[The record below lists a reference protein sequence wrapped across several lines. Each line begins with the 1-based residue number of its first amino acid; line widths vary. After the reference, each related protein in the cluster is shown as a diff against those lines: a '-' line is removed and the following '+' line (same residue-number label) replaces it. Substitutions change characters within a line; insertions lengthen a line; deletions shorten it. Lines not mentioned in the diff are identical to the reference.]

1 MEKIIELIS
10 GNPVY
15 QAITVVLIL
24 ILVYGI
30 MKKIIKLVITI
41 GVLLVLYSIY
51 LNYTNQELP
60 VTKEGLK
67 ESVSDN
73 VEKAKKKAKS
83 TVEGAFENAKDEI
96 IEKMEKKTDELKNK
110 IDEKILK

>member
-15 QAITVVLIL
+15 QAISVVLIL

-51 LNYTNQELP
+51 LNYTDQELP
-60 VTKEGLK
+60 ITKEGLK

-73 VEKAKKKAKS
+73 VDKAKKKAKS
-83 TVEGAFENAKDEI
+83 TVEGAFENAKNEI

-110 IDEKILK
+110 VDEKILK

>member
-1 MEKIIELIS
+1 MEKIIELIA

-41 GVLLVLYSIY
+41 GVILVLYSIY
-51 LNYTNQELP
+51 LNYTGQELP
-60 VTKEGLK
+60 ISKEGLK
-67 ESVSDN
+67 ESVSNN
-73 VEKAKKKAKS
+73 VDKAKKKAKS
-83 TVEGAFENAKDEI
+83 TIKGALENTKNEI
-96 IEKMEKKTDELKNK
+96 IEKMGKKSDDLENK
-110 IDEKILK
+110 IDKEISS